1 MSKVNLKYVFYF
13 LVISLSAYLL
23 VNTLILNSSN
33 KIEDFSVIR
42 PINVQNSSIRGDI
55 SNTPPASFNY
65 ELSAVRLGDE
75 NTSVIVKK
83 GGKEYVVQINELL
96 ENKYKLIQVDK
107 SVIIFEFQG
116 KKFTINNRFSMN
128 NFFKKSLLVTTL
140 CAFFIVHA
148 QETFILNYEDVDIKK
163 VTQDIANFSKKTII
177 LDPRVKGKVTIF
189 SNSLLSSDEVWDVY
203 LRTIQVNGFSALND
217 ENFVRIV
224 PENEA
229 TRDQNSGES
238 GGEFITR
245 VIELKNR
252 SSVELL
258 PLIKPIAGRQA
269 NVSSIASINSLLIVD
284 RKSNVERITEVVKSL
299 DEDNTASVTIVDLK
313 NLSSVE
319 AVRILEKLKSQNNPT
334 INNFAAIS
342 FSASNSVIVSANS
355 ITTNIIK
362 ETLQQ
367 LDADAISEGS
377 VAVIYLK
384 YANAEEVAGIVSSI
398 ASRFIS
404 SESEKPIV
412 TYHAPTNSVVVS
424 SDESNI
430 ATIKNLISKLDI
442 RRAQVLVEAIVV
454 ELSETA
460 ARSLGVETIFA
471 GAEDGEIPIGIT
483 RFQNGTGPDLLGL
496 TGSAIESGDNANFSN
511 IAANSLLNSQ
521 GIIAGIGRI
530 SEDDDSMIAIIN
542 AIDADKNSNILTTTS
557 LLAMDNE
564 EASTVIGQ
572 EIPITTGESLG
583 SNNTNPFRT
592 TSREEVG
599 IKLSIKPQ
607 INEGNSVILEI
618 KQEVSGVAGPLT
630 GTTDLITNK
639 RTIETTV
646 LVDNNQIIVLGGLV
660 DEDIQEDI
668 QRVPVL
674 GSIPI
679 LGKLFQ
685 SSSESKVKKNLMVFL
700 RPKILVDS
708 ESVSQISTEK
718 YNFIKAEQLLKQQ
731 SKLIDLTEDK

>member
-1 MSKVNLKYVFYF
+1 M
-13 LVISLSAYLL
+13 
-23 VNTLILNSSN
+23 NS
-33 KIEDFSVIR
+33 
-42 PINVQNSSIRGDI
+42 
-55 SNTPPASFNY
+55 
-65 ELSAVRLGDE
+65 
-75 NTSVIVKK
+75 
-83 GGKEYVVQINELL
+83 
-96 ENKYKLIQVDK
+96 
-107 SVIIFEFQG
+107 
-116 KKFTINNRFSMN
+116 
-128 NFFKKSLLVTTL
+128 FFKKSLLVATL
-140 CAFFIVHA
+140 CTFIVAHA

-334 INNFAAIS
+334 INNFVAIS

>member
-1 MSKVNLKYVFYF
+1 
-13 LVISLSAYLL
+13 
-23 VNTLILNSSN
+23 
-33 KIEDFSVIR
+33 
-42 PINVQNSSIRGDI
+42 
-55 SNTPPASFNY
+55 
-65 ELSAVRLGDE
+65 
-75 NTSVIVKK
+75 
-83 GGKEYVVQINELL
+83 
-96 ENKYKLIQVDK
+96 
-107 SVIIFEFQG
+107 
-116 KKFTINNRFSMN
+116 MN

-140 CAFFIVHA
+140 CAFFVVQA

-189 SNSLLSSDEVWDVY
+189 SNSSLSSDEVWDVY

-269 NVSSIASINSLLIVD
+269 NVSSIASINSLLVVD
-284 RKSNVERITEVVKSL
+284 RKSNVERITEVVQSL

-334 INNFAAIS
+334 INNFVAIS

-367 LDADAISEGS
+367 LDDDAISEGS

-442 RRAQVLVEAIVV
+442 RRAQVLVEALVV

-521 GIIAGIGRI
+521 GIIAGIGKI

-599 IKLSIKPQ
+599 IKLSVKPQ

-674 GSIPI
+674 GSIPV
-679 LGKLFQ
+679 LGRLFQ

>member
-1 MSKVNLKYVFYF
+1 
-13 LVISLSAYLL
+13 
-23 VNTLILNSSN
+23 
-33 KIEDFSVIR
+33 
-42 PINVQNSSIRGDI
+42 
-55 SNTPPASFNY
+55 
-65 ELSAVRLGDE
+65 
-75 NTSVIVKK
+75 
-83 GGKEYVVQINELL
+83 
-96 ENKYKLIQVDK
+96 
-107 SVIIFEFQG
+107 
-116 KKFTINNRFSMN
+116 MN
-128 NFFKKSLLVTTL
+128 NFFKKSLLATTL
-140 CAFFIVHA
+140 CAFFIVQA

-189 SNSLLSSDEVWDVY
+189 SNSSLSSDEVWDVY

-269 NVSSIASINSLLIVD
+269 NVSSIASINSLLVVD
-284 RKSNVERITEVVKSL
+284 RKSNVERIIEVVQSL

-334 INNFAAIS
+334 INNFVAIS
-342 FSASNSVIVSANS
+342 FSASNSVIVSANL

-471 GAEDGEIPIGIT
+471 GAEDGEVPIGIT

-521 GIIAGIGRI
+521 GIIAGIGKI

-599 IKLSIKPQ
+599 IKLSVKPQ

-674 GSIPI
+674 GSIPV

-731 SKLIDLTEDK
+731 SKLIDLTKDK